1 MATFHATSVFCG
13 EVAPGVIGVL
23 MAEGE
28 SGDGARVELQRATTF
43 DDQDRALGHDTYCL
57 GLHTGA
63 SIYGGVTA
71 WSLTPGRLTLA
82 LSKEAT
88 EALDVDAELTIDF
101 DAQLVAGVEE
111 WLPKVLE
118 AADDD
123 CRPLRRSTPR

>member
-1 MATFHATSVFCG
+1 MTMFRARSVFCG

-28 SGDGARVELQRATTF
+28 SGEGARVELQRATTF
-43 DDQDRALGHDTYCL
+43 DEQDRALGQDTHCL

-63 SIYGGVTA
+63 NVYGGVTA
-71 WSLTPGRLTLA
+71 WALTPGRLTLE

-88 EALDVDAELTIDF
+88 EALDVGAELTMDF
-101 DAQLVAGVEE
+101 DAQLVVDLEE

-118 AADDD
+118 MAHGA
-123 CRPLRRSTPR
+123 RLPLRRTPR

>member
-1 MATFHATSVFCG
+1 MATFRATSVFCG

-23 MAEGE
+23 MADGE
-28 SGDGARVELQRATTF
+28 SGDGARVELQRAITF
-43 DDQDRALGHDTYCL
+43 DDQDRALGHDTTCL

-63 SIYGGVTA
+63 SIYGGVTG
-71 WSLTPGRLTLA
+71 WSLTPGRLTLE

-101 DAQLVAGVEE
+101 DAQLVADVEE

-118 AADDD
+118 AADDA
-123 CRPLRRSTPR
+123 RHPLRRSSPR